1 MRTPVKEPVK
11 EPARTPTRAP
21 SRAPVR
27 APMRAPMRAPARAPM
42 GAPARAPMRAPARA
56 PMGAPAR
63 APMGAPMRAPAR
75 APMRAPGDQLILE
88 EDYDEN
94 YIPSEQDIHDFARQI
109 GIDPEREPELLWL
122 AREVAVA
129 PLPPEWKPCQDVT
142 GEVYYFNF
150 STGQS
155 TWDHPCDEH
164 YRQLVAQ
171 ERERAHH
178 GRTASAISGSGSTGT
193 RKNKEK
199 KKKKKKEKKK
209 EKKKK
214 EPEGLK
220 APRLLA
226 PLAPLRGMCD
236 LSVPG
241 LRGSLGNSTDL
252 HPLKSSL
259 GNKPYIRHWR

>member
-1 MRTPVKEPVK
+1 MTADALRGPVGE
-11 EPARTPTRAP
+11 
-21 SRAPVR
+21 
-27 APMRAPMRAPARAPM
+27 
-42 GAPARAPMRAPARA
+42 
-56 PMGAPAR
+56 
-63 APMGAPMRAPAR
+63 
-75 APMRAPGDQLILE
+75 QLILE
-88 EDYDEN
+88 EDCDEN

-178 GRTASAISGSGSTGT
+178 GRTASAISGSASTGT

-199 KKKKKKEKKK
+199 KKKKKEKK

-220 APRLLA
+220 APRFQD
-226 PLAPLRGMCD
+226 CE
-236 LSVPG
+236 VPWATSQTFI
-241 LRGSLGNSTDL
+241 L
-252 HPLKSSL
+252 
-259 GNKPYIRHWR
+259 